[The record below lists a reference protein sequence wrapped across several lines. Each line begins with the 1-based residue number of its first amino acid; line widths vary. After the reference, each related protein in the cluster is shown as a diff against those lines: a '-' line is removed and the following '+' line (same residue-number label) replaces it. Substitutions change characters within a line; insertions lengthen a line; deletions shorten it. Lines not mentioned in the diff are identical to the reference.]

1 MDLIARILG
10 SQRGLFAV
18 SSVVAVITGVAI
30 IGFGAPPVILVVV
43 AYGESLLVGASSG
56 WVRRRL
62 GRG

>member
-18 SSVVAVITGVAI
+18 SSVVSVITGVAI

-43 AYGESLLVGASSG
+43 AYGQAMLVGASSG

-62 GRG
+62 GRS